1 MSPVDQVSTGRSKR
15 SLTSSEDSSSS
26 SGDDLQNDQKV
37 NKPKSDKN
45 KKDTLRKVFPKLSK
59 WKGGAKGKGQG
70 QVLIVDHSEEAQ
82 TQQAKENQM
91 PSDKLLSP
99 IAYKPTNAEPIQ
111 HQLQQQQQQQ
121 TQQNNNKTPTSIPKA
136 TELTNSNMNSNN
148 NKYKSIETPSIMCR
162 IDIRRLK
169 RIPPDRNTLLARQAN
184 RRNSKR
190 GGSNIGLGDDGRLS
204 MASPNEIR
212 IRNRCGP
219 NEDEPSN
226 RISNSRDSSS
236 SMDGKSSNQ
245 KSSIVDIAI
254 APTSNT
260 KIAGSSSSSSSSSS
274 IQARNDYELSSVN
287 ERLSSKYNTVIHS
300 NIESRLGN
308 VDQHT
313 IRNTYSTTHSPKL
326 DEKLIGKAIKHEG
339 LKSEFS
345 NNDYNNYAS
354 PKSLTGDVVNSK
366 LTNSYGS
373 TIKRENIKTEFIA
386 EPEESQSSH
395 KPSTNDFAQHSRSKR
410 SSSGSS
416 SPYKRK
422 KKVCCV
428 AKL

>member
-1 MSPVDQVSTGRSKR
+1 MSPLDRLSTGRSKR
-15 SLTSSEDSSSS
+15 SLSSSEDNSNSS
-26 SGDDLQNDQKV
+26 DDDIHNDQKV
-37 NKPKSDKN
+37 NKAKSDKN
-45 KKDTLRKVFPKLSK
+45 KKDTLRNVFQKYK
-59 WKGGAKGKGQG
+59 WGAKGKGQG

-111 HQLQQQQQQQ
+111 HHHQQQQ
-121 TQQNNNKTPTSIPKA
+121 TQHQQTISKTPTSIPKT
-136 TELTNSNMNSNN
+136 TELTSNINSNN
-148 NKYKSIETPSIMCR
+148 NKYKSIETTSIMCS
-162 IDIRRLK
+162 IDLRRLK
-169 RIPPDRNTLLARQAN
+169 RMPPDRNTIVSRQAN

-190 GGSNIGLGDDGRLS
+190 GGSNVGDDDRLS
-204 MASPNEIR
+204 MASPNDIR
-212 IRNRCGP
+212 VRRFIGP
-219 NEDEPSN
+219 NEDDPSN

-236 SMDGKSSNQ
+236 SMEGKSSNQ

-260 KIAGSSSSSSSSSS
+260 KIGSSSSSSSSSSS
-274 IQARNDYELSSVN
+274 IQARSDYEMSNVN
-287 ERLSSKYNTVIHS
+287 ERLSSKYNTVIHNS
-300 NIESRLGN
+300 IESRLGN

-326 DEKLIGKAIKHEG
+326 DEKPIGKAIKHEG

-345 NNDYNNYAS
+345 NNEYNNYAS

-366 LTNSYGS
+366 LTNNYGS
-373 TIKRENIKTEFIA
+373 TIKRENIKTEFNA
-386 EPEESQSSH
+386 DPDESQSSH
-395 KPSTNDFAQHSRSKR
+395 KACTNDFAPHSRNKR

-416 SPYKRK
+416 SPYKDKRK
-422 KKVCCV
+422 KKVV
-428 AKL
+428 VVLSPF